1 MMLSSIKF
9 TWLDKIIFT
18 VTWILLINSYPIYS
32 QYQGPPDQEP
42 FRNLEAI
49 KLWKMAE
56 YLELDQE
63 QMGIIITIHREF
75 SSRTSFLQETR
86 RILIEDLRQ
95 RIQQESSEEQ
105 LLTAVDSLVKIDN
118 QLIALRQEERDK
130 VFEIFTPLQQAKF
143 FIFQIEFARQVREH
157 LQQLNPPD
165 RPDRF

>member
-1 MMLSSIKF
+1 MFLNFKFNRRGIIASTMLCLFLVNSIS
-9 TWLDKIIFT
+9 L
-18 VTWILLINSYPIYS
+18 YS

-75 SSRTSFLQETR
+75 TSRTSFLQETR
-86 RILIEDLRQ
+86 RILVEDLRE
-95 RIQQESSEEQ
+95 RIHTECPQDQ
-105 LLTAVDSLVKIDN
+105 LLSAVDSIIKIDN
-118 QLIALRQEERDK
+118 QLFALRQEERDEI
-130 VFEIFTPLQQAKF
+130 FEIFSPVQQAKF

-157 LQQLNPPD
+157 LQQLNSPS
-165 RPDRF
+165 RPDHP